1 LGPSGCGKT
10 TLLNI
15 IAGLEKP
22 DPGGL
27 VEVEGIPVNK
37 PGIDRVVL
45 FQQDALFPWM
55 TVIKNV
61 EFGLRNM
68 KFPREKITP
77 LAEEFL
83 DMVQLLKFKNSNI
96 HTLSGGMKQRVAI
109 ARALVLK
116 PKILLMDEPFSS
128 LDAQTREILQVLL
141 HKIWIITGQ
150 TIVFVTHNISEAAF
164 LGNRVLVFT
173 SMPGR
178 IKKEFN
184 IDLPIPRQINDV
196 RFLSIN
202 NSIRREISDEIKTA
216 MKKEME
222 Q

>member
-1 LGPSGCGKT
+1 M
-10 TLLNI
+10 LNI